1 MTPRRLDPAAVA
13 SKLRAMR
20 RLLDEL
26 DRLGPVDARRFARE
40 YATQLIVERV
50 VSQLV
55 DLAAGINAH
64 VLAVETGAVPAD
76 VRRSFGAAAAAG
88 LICEDLA
95 VELAPS
101 AGLRNVLVHAYL
113 DLDVAR
119 LVAAVPLATEQ
130 YGEYVRQVARWL
142 TDRAERPPGPAL
154 P

>member
-1 MTPRRLDPAAVA
+1 
-13 SKLRAMR
+13 MR

-64 VLAVETGAVPAD
+64 VLAAETGAVPPD
-76 VRRSFGAAAAAG
+76 VRRSFGAAATAG
-88 LICEDLA
+88 LISDELA
-95 VELAPS
+95 ATLAPS

-130 YGEYVRQVARWL
+130 YGEYVRQVARWVA
-142 TDRAERPPGPAL
+142 DRPV
-154 P
+154 